1 MPRVRWPLTYRER
14 EAHKA
19 ILAAMRSEDV
29 DVGVLAAARR
39 SGKTGLALTAIV
51 DHVQHRPDRNAW
63 FLAPTFAMARE
74 LAWDPFL
81 AMLGKAATDVNRSH
95 LSFRLRGGGMV
106 WCKSADNPDALL
118 GRGLTMIAADEF
130 QSMAP
135 NIYDSHLRPILAETP
150 RKARG
155 KLLLSGTPRG
165 KSHPFYAL
173 YRRGA
178 DRLSP
183 GWRAWHMTA
192 CEAGMVPRAE
202 VDRLRTEAAARGR
215 TALKLFEREWEAS
228 WDAFVGQVFDAWDP
242 AVHVVRAHPKQWGR
256 LVLGKD
262 WGFSESHAG
271 ALTSWVETDYGWH
284 CAAEVVATHQTV
296 ETFWVPRVAEQCAR
310 WHGVAQQKKPSPK
323 PIMYADPAR
332 PDHIQT
338 MRMRQQSR
346 WATLEANNQVMEGI
360 VTMAEWIEGRTPGKR
375 ITIHESCETLITEIG
390 AYQWEQTPDGTFKE
404 KPKKVG
410 DNAVD
415 SGRYALHSAGTVHG
429 ISYR

>member
-1 MPRVRWPLTYRER
+1 MRARRWPLSYAGR
-14 EAHKA
+14 EAHKEV
-19 ILAAMRSEDV
+19 LAAMRDPDV

-39 SGKTGLALTAIV
+39 SGKTGLDLTCLV
-51 DHVQHRPDRNAW
+51 DHVRERPERLGW

-81 AMLGKAATDVNRSH
+81 SMLGPMAVDVNRSQ
-95 LSFRLRGGGMV
+95 LSLRVRGGGRI
-106 WCKSADNPDALL
+106 WCKSADNPDSLL
-118 GRGLTMIAADEF
+118 GRGLTMVAADEF

-135 NIYDSHLRPILAETP
+135 NIYDSHLRPLLAETP
-150 RKARG
+150 TKPRG

-165 KSHPFYAL
+165 KSHPFYTL
-173 YRRGA
+173 WKRGQ
-178 DRLSP
+178 DRASP

-192 CEAGMVPRAE
+192 YEAGMVPRAE
-202 VDRLRTEAAARGR
+202 VDKLRAEAAARGR

-242 AVHVVRAHPKQWGR
+242 NVHIVRTHPKEWGR

-284 CAAEVVATHQTV
+284 CAEEVVATHQTV
-296 ETFWVPRVAEQCAR
+296 ETFWVPRVAEQAEKWGKGKTR
-310 WHGVAQQKKPSPK
+310 RTGQKPA
-323 PIMYADPAR
+323 MYADPAR
-332 PDHIQT
+332 PDHIAT
-338 MRMRQQSR
+338 MRMRQKGR
-346 WATLEANNQVMEGI
+346 WDTYEANNQVMEGI
-360 VTMAEWIEGRTPGKR
+360 VTMAEWIEGRDPGKR
-375 ITIHESCETLITEIG
+375 ITVHASCETLATELG
-390 AYQWEQTPDGTFKE
+390 AYQWEQTGDGAFKE

-415 SGRYALHSAGTVHG
+415 SARYALHSVGTRPG
-429 ISYR
+429 LWMA